1 MLERLNRTFPILILW
16 ENDSTLRSY
25 LSEPVAFI
33 APPQSQLMLF
43 CDFPAFDGG
52 GTDARDNTHP
62 ICLPWNESTA
72 ELLTPGRRQ
81 YVLAF

>member
-1 MLERLNRTFPILILW
+1 
-16 ENDSTLRSY
+16 
-25 LSEPVAFI
+25 
-33 APPQSQLMLF
+33 MLF
-43 CDFPAFDGG
+43 CNFPAFDGG

-62 ICLPWNESTA
+62 ICLAWNESTA